1 MKASWAIEQ
10 VLSRSVPDSAALLDA
25 TQGADPG
32 SPFAAPLPARPY
44 GVEVAT
50 APGRLRIAFGRKP
63 LFGRQVQAACI
74 AALDDGARRLE
85 SLRHQLEEA
94 APPVDREAC
103 AMAFITVLAGGL
115 RAEIQAVARLAC
127 SSPAGWA
134 ATPSCSA
141 WPASWRWFDRVP
153 PGF

>member
-1 MKASWAIEQ
+1 VKASLAIKR
-10 VLSRSVPDSAALLDA
+10 VLSRSVSDSAALLDA

-32 SPFAAPLPARPY
+32 TPYAAPLPARPY
-44 GVEVAT
+44 WVEVAT

-74 AALDDGARRLE
+74 AALEDGARRLD
-85 SLRHQLEEA
+85 SLGRQLEEA
-94 APPVDREAC
+94 AAPVDREAC
-103 AMAFITVLAGGL
+103 AMAFITVLAGGV
-115 RAEIQAVARLAC
+115 RAKIQAVARLAC
-127 SSPAGWA
+127 SSPAGSA

-141 WPASWRWFDRVP
+141 CPASWSWFDRVP